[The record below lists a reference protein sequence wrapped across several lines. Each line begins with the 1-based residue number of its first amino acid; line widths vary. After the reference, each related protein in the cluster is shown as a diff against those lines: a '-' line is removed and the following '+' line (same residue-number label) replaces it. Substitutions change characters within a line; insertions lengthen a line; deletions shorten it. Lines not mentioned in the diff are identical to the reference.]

1 MYPYSLCE
9 GGRGQK
15 QLSDGEESNQLDIR
29 SGGEDNG
36 TELQSLDGKLW
47 LHHKR
52 VFKKN
57 SINVSSFFT
66 TNL

>member
-36 TELQSLDGKLW
+36 TELQSLDGKL
-47 LHHKR
+47 
-52 VFKKN
+52 
-57 SINVSSFFT
+57 
-66 TNL
+66 